1 MINVAVISA
10 SSAVIVPDL
19 SGKTSAEVLAILT
32 AAELTVGTTNTTTS
46 GANGSNTGTVAT
58 QTIAAGTRVERY
70 SSVGYST
77 YYYQASPPPPPPT
90 VTCTPNGQ
98 GSYYAGQGVCSSGW
112 AEDYNC
118 SDGTTIT
125 QCTSG
130 PPAPPPPSCTPVSVP
145 LGGGCYYVTNADCTT
160 YYSPAGCNSAP
171 PPPPNPPAPPP
182 SPTCTPSS
190 TYMGGGCYAIT
201 YSDCSHGTSCG

>member
-19 SGKTSAEVLAILT
+19 SGKTAAEVLSALT
-32 AAELTVGTTNTTTS
+32 AAELTVGTASTTTS
-46 GANGSNTGTVAT
+46 GANGSNNGKVAS
-58 QTIAAGTRVERY
+58 QTIAAGTMVERY

-77 YYYQASPPPPPPT
+77 YYYEAAPPPPPDPPT
-90 VTCTPNGQ
+90 EVTCTPNGQ

-112 AEDYNC
+112 AEGYNC
-118 SDGTTIT
+118 SDGSTRVV
-125 QCTSG
+125 CVS
-130 PPAPPPPSCTPVSVP
+130 APPPPPPPPCTPVSVP

-160 YYSPAGCNSAP
+160 YYSPAGCGDPAP
-171 PPPPNPPAPPP
+171 PPPP
-182 SPTCTPSS
+182 PTCTPSS

-201 YSDCSHGTSCG
+201 NSDCSNSTSCG